1 MRSCKLYGRCVIA
14 FLAVL
19 AFSANANTRILLLPK
34 ATQALAE
41 NLGKPRIAT
50 RIELE
55 ALLAA
60 IGADVEN
67 GRSAHLTEVIVR
79 SMKDNPS
86 ERRVCGAFTVLRPDG
101 DRSEVF
107 GFVGGFVSM
116 RENEDFVMGLLFD
129 PQIVTRDCEILGMH
143 VGTGN

>member
-1 MRSCKLYGRCVIA
+1 MRNCKLYGGSVIA
-14 FLAVL
+14 FLAAL
-19 AFSANANTRILLLPK
+19 AFSPNANTRILLLPK

-41 NLGKPRIAT
+41 KLSKPRDAT
-50 RIELE
+50 RNELE

-60 IGADVEN
+60 IGTSVED
-67 GRSAHLTEVIVR
+67 GRSAHLTEVVVR
-79 SMKDNPS
+79 SMKDNPAQ
-86 ERRVCGAFTVLRPDG
+86 RRVCGAFTVLRPSG

-129 PQIVTRDCEILGMH
+129 PQIVTRDCEILGMN
-143 VGTGN
+143 TGIGN